1 MLLPSAVAVVL
12 DRTDR
17 RPLPIQVADHL
28 RADIRGGSA
37 VVGLR
42 LPSSRKLAAE
52 LGVAR
57 AVVERAYEQLIAEG
71 WLVAVRGSGT
81 FVAEAPSSVVLS
93 TPKSAKV
100 VAPAP
105 PQVQLRPGVP
115 WTPPRASAA
124 WRRAWRDVGSTPP
137 PFGDPD
143 PAGDV
148 ELRSALSQLLGRAR
162 GMAVEP
168 ERIVITSGATHGLGL
183 ALSALRSPNAVLA
196 MEDPGYRSAS
206 TAALATG
213 WSLLDVPVDAHG
225 LCVDELESAP
235 RNVRGVYVTPSHQY
249 PTGGLLP
256 VSRRN
261 QLIDFARA
269 RDVLIFEDD
278 YDSEF
283 RYDVA
288 PLPALAQLAPDR
300 VVYLGTVAKTLGA
313 GIRLGWLVAPEELA
327 RRIAAHRVRIG
338 DFPSLPLQRA
348 LLSLLRDGEWDRTV
362 RAARRRYRERDR
374 LVHAALSRF
383 GELRGLGAGM
393 HTTLVLD
400 ADLAETVARCALEYG
415 VEVPTLTES
424 ARSHKNPGGLVIG
437 YGRVD
442 ARDLEYALEVI
453 ANCLADHG
461 VESR

>member
-269 RDVLIFEDD
+269 RDVLLFEDD

-348 LLSLLRDGEWDRTV
+348 LLSLLRDGEWDSTV

>member
-28 RADIRGGSA
+28 RSAIRSGSA

-42 LPSSRKLAAE
+42 LPSTRKLAAE

-81 FVAEAPSSVVLS
+81 FVAEAPSSVVKS
-93 TPKSAKV
+93 TPQPAKV
-100 VAPAP
+100 VAASP

-124 WRRAWRDVGSTPP
+124 WRRAWRDVGSMPP

-148 ELRSALSQLLGRAR
+148 ELRSALSQLLARAR

-168 ERIVITSGATHGLGL
+168 ERIIITSGATHGLGL
-183 ALSALRSPNAVLA
+183 ALSALRSPEAALA

-206 TAALATG
+206 TAALASG

-225 LCVDELESAP
+225 LRVDELESAP
-235 RNVRGVYVTPSHQY
+235 ENVRGVYVTPSHQY

-261 QLIDFARA
+261 QLIDYARA
-269 RDVLIFEDD
+269 RGVLIFEDD

-313 GIRLGWLVAPEELA
+313 GIRLGWLVAPQELA
-327 RRIAAHRVRIG
+327 VRIAAHRVRIG

-374 LVHAALSRF
+374 LVHTALSRF

-393 HTTLVLD
+393 HTTLMLD
-400 ADLAETVARCALEYG
+400 ADLASAVARRALERG
-415 VEVPTLTES
+415 VEVPTLAES
-424 ARSHKNPGGLVIG
+424 ARSHHEPGGLVIG

-442 ARDLEYALEVI
+442 AVDLVYALEVI
-453 ANCLADHG
+453 SDCLADHG
-461 VESR
+461 A

>member
-93 TPKSAKV
+93 TPKPTKV

-124 WRRAWRDVGSTPP
+124 WRRAWRDVGSMPP

-269 RDVLIFEDD
+269 RDVLLFEDD

-300 VVYLGTVAKTLGA
+300 VIERFSTSSA
-313 GIRLGWLVAPEELA
+313 
-327 RRIAAHRVRIG
+327 VRC
-338 DFPSLPLQRA
+338 
-348 LLSLLRDGEWDRTV
+348 
-362 RAARRRYRERDR
+362 
-374 LVHAALSRF
+374 SR
-383 GELRGLGAGM
+383 
-393 HTTLVLD
+393 
-400 ADLAETVARCALEYG
+400 
-415 VEVPTLTES
+415 
-424 ARSHKNPGGLVIG
+424 
-437 YGRVD
+437 
-442 ARDLEYALEVI
+442 
-453 ANCLADHG
+453 
-461 VESR
+461 